1 MTFSFGMAKMTAVPP
16 ATSFESEDAP
26 LFSVNKDE
34 TDEKKN
40 ALTLPRL
47 NIGPKAEPAKAKAAY
62 KPAFVFASRK
72 GEVDKKEKVEW
83 ELLESPWRKVAFSA
97 EEALVDSVSSY
108 KPSCASVS
116 EARVLLLG
124 PVGAGKSSFISSV
137 HSAFSGRVTN
147 RAMVGTSST
156 SFTQKVEQQ
165 SNAGH
170 LRSYTIRRRGESGDQ
185 PVALTLCDTM
195 GLGTADMTG
204 PSLHDVLSVIKGH
217 APEGHKFS
225 PDQPLRTETLGYV
238 KKPLASERI
247 HCVAFVLDATK
258 IDSYGKGMGGTFQQ
272 LREHISNLSVHQVAL
287 LTHVD
292 QLCPETACDITKVYR
307 SRLVQNTMK
316 KAAALLGMSMSY
328 LVPVKNYSC
337 ELDVEGDT
345 DALLLSAV
353 QHLLQYVELHFQ
365 DLADLRLV

>member
-1 MTFSFGMAKMTAVPP
+1 MSYFG
-16 ATSFESEDAP
+16 
-26 LFSVNKDE
+26 
-34 TDEKKN
+34 
-40 ALTLPRL
+40 
-47 NIGPKAEPAKAKAAY
+47 AAAFGQ
-62 KPAFVFASRK
+62 PAFGQTTSGFGSAMPAPSQPTIGTPVLGASDVHK
-72 GEVDKKEKVEW
+72 EEKEKVDLG
-83 ELLESPWRKVAFSA
+83 LLESPWRKVAFSV
-97 EEALVDSVSSY
+97 EKALVDSISSY

-156 SFTQKVEQQ
+156 SFTQK
-165 SNAGH
+165 
-170 LRSYTIRRRGESGDQ
+170 LRSYTIRRRGGSGDQ

-195 GLGTADMTG
+195 GLGTG
-204 PSLHDVLSVIKGH
+204 EKSGLSLPDGLTLIKGH
-217 APEGHKFS
+217 APEGHKFN
-225 PDQPLRTETLGYV
+225 PVQPLTAETLGYV
-238 KKPLASERI
+238 KKPSASESI

-258 IDSYGKGMGGTFQQ
+258 IDSYGKGMGATFQQ
-272 LREHISNLSVHQVAL
+272 LREHISDLGVHQVAL

-292 QLCPETACDITKVYR
+292 QLCPETARDITMVYR
-307 SRLVQNTMK
+307 SRLVQNMME

-345 DALLLSAV
+345 DTLLLSAV

-365 DLADLRLV
+365 DLTDLRLVDLKVPDAAQDGGRKEGPEHTQVWEEP